1 MAGTTVCSMCGDV
14 GFPDKLF
21 RCARCRRRYQHSYVR
36 SPAEPYYPIRL
47 NPELAPFP
55 LPAGSTNRFRSFR
68 CMRVRARS
76 YCTNYYGDAAPAEA
90 GAGVCDWC
98 LSDDVVGSGK
108 KRPHISSS
116 ASSGCSKQQ
125 QQEAAAQARSSEQQ
139 PPFPPSGCGKGAGKV
154 VTGGEHEGGRRPRRY
169 KLLKDVLC

>member
-21 RCARCRRRYQHSYVR
+21 RCSRCRRRFQH
-36 SPAEPYYPIRL
+36 
-47 NPELAPFP
+47 
-55 LPAGSTNRFRSFR
+55 
-68 CMRVRARS
+68 S

-90 GAGVCDWC
+90 GAGGVCDWC
-98 LSDDVVGSGK
+98 LSDDVVSNGK
-108 KRPHISSS
+108 KRPYSSS
-116 ASSGCSKQQ
+116 PTTASPGCSKQQ
-125 QQEAAAQARSSEQQ
+125 QQQAAAAQGRGGEQT
-139 PPFPPSGCGKGAGKV
+139 PFPPSGCGKGAGKA

>member
-1 MAGTTVCSMCGDV
+1 
-14 GFPDKLF
+14 
-21 RCARCRRRYQHSYVR
+21 
-36 SPAEPYYPIRL
+36 
-47 NPELAPFP
+47 
-55 LPAGSTNRFRSFR
+55 
-68 CMRVRARS
+68 MRVRARS

-98 LSDDVVGSGK
+98 LSDEVGRGK
-108 KRPHISSS
+108 KRPHNSS

-125 QQEAAAQARSSEQQ
+125 QQAAAQARSSEQP

>member
-1 MAGTTVCSMCGDV
+1 M
-14 GFPDKLF
+14 
-21 RCARCRRRYQHSYVR
+21 RAR
-36 SPAEPYYPIRL
+36 
-47 NPELAPFP
+47 
-55 LPAGSTNRFRSFR
+55 T
-68 CMRVRARS
+68 RS
-76 YCTNYYGDAAPAEA
+76 YCTNYYGDA

-108 KRPHISSS
+108 KRPHILSS